1 MGKYASLKILRFIY
15 FAVLTTTYP
24 TVVLPELRVVTSFNE
39 FRIYKKKK
47 TIRIIEFQPRNL
59 HTSPI
64 FKQNST
70 LEFKDEICLDN
81 ILFVGSSLNILTL
94 YVNIHGLVFAQMNIT
109 VKRQVLHR

>member
-1 MGKYASLKILRFIY
+1 MGKYANLKILRFIY
-15 FAVLTTTYP
+15 FAILTTAYP
-24 TVVLPELRVVTSFNE
+24 TVVLPELRIVTSFNE
-39 FRIYKKKK
+39 FRIYKKK
-47 TIRIIEFQPRNL
+47 TIRIIEFQPRNP
-59 HTSPI
+59 HASPI

-109 VKRQVLHR
+109 MKRQVLHR